1 MFKQSIFSV
10 INRRVAIVILDALFV
25 FWLYSVLELKM
36 TVDLYIISIAI
47 IFPLVFTITSAY
59 NKRQESLAH
68 FSLIRTKII
77 ELSNI
82 FSAVKEIPSA
92 KKKTFNQLLLKTHKE
107 VHITLSNSSKE
118 INKYILRRRSKEI
131 YDFVINNIEHL
142 SEIEKNRSFVVKNE
156 IFSKIELLTALESHG
171 TPISLR
177 NYCLVF
183 IYLFPWI
190 YTPSLIQDTESLSQD
205 YSVYMAITFSVFIS
219 FILMA
224 LFNVQSFIENPF
236 DQKGLDDIK
245 LKEFEIDESE
255 LGGL

>member
-1 MFKQSIFSV
+1 M
-10 INRRVAIVILDALFV
+10 
-25 FWLYSVLELKM
+25 
-36 TVDLYIISIAI
+36 
-47 IFPLVFTITSAY
+47 
-59 NKRQESLAH
+59 
-68 FSLIRTKII
+68 
-77 ELSNI
+77 
-82 FSAVKEIPSA
+82 
-92 KKKTFNQLLLKTHKE
+92 LKTHKE

-118 INKYILRRRSKEI
+118 TNKYILRRRSKEI
-131 YDFVINNIEHL
+131 YEFVINNIEHL
-142 SEIEKNRSFVVKNE
+142 SEIEKNRTFVVKNE

-245 LKEFEIDESE
+245 LNEFEIDESE
-255 LGGL
+255 LGEL

>member
-36 TVDLYIISIAI
+36 MVDLYIISIAI

-82 FSAVKEIPSA
+82 FSAVKEIPSS

-107 VHITLSNSSKE
+107 VHITLSNSSKQ

-131 YDFVINNIEHL
+131 YDFVEKELNVLKKQLFRELKINPY
-142 SEIEKNRSFVVKNE
+142 SW
-156 IFSKIELLTALESHG
+156 AL
-171 TPISLR
+171 I
-177 NYCLVF
+177 
-183 IYLFPWI
+183 
-190 YTPSLIQDTESLSQD
+190 
-205 YSVYMAITFSVFIS
+205 
-219 FILMA
+219 
-224 LFNVQSFIENPF
+224 
-236 DQKGLDDIK
+236 
-245 LKEFEIDESE
+245 
-255 LGGL
+255 

>member
-1 MFKQSIFSV
+1 MFKKSIYSV
-10 INRRVAIVILDALFV
+10 FNTKIVLVILDAIFV
-25 FWLYSVLELKM
+25 FWLYSALELKM
-36 TVDLYIISIAI
+36 MVDFYIISISFV
-47 IFPLVFTITSAY
+47 FPVVFTITSAY

-68 FSLIRTKII
+68 FYVIRTKII

-82 FSAVKEIPSA
+82 FSAVKEIPKT
-92 KKKTFNQLLLKTHKE
+92 KKKTFNHLLLNTHKE

-118 INKYILRRRSKEI
+118 ININTLRRRSKEI
-131 YDFVINNIEHL
+131 YDFIINYNEHL
-142 SEIEKNRSFVVKNE
+142 SEIEKNRTFVVKNE

-205 YSVYMAITFSVFIS
+205 YSMYMAIVFSVFIS

-245 LKEFEIDESE
+245 LNEFEIDESE
-255 LGGL
+255 LGEL